1 MKYIFRFSCRV
12 SCFAQKRI
20 FDCVSLTG
28 LFCSD
33 SPLEMKKFLLAATA
47 VLALVGSA
55 HAGSYVDFSKELT
68 AHAKAH
74 PIKVQPGDSIG
85 WVKSADYR
93 L

>member
-1 MKYIFRFSCRV
+1 
-12 SCFAQKRI
+12 
-20 FDCVSLTG
+20 
-28 LFCSD
+28 
-33 SPLEMKKFLLAATA
+33 MKKFLLAATA